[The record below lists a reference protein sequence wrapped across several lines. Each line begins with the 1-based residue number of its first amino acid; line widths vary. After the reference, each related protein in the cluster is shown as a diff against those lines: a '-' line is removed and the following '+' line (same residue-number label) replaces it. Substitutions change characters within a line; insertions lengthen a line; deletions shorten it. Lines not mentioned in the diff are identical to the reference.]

1 MENDN
6 DLTATLTQALQ
17 DIKKE
22 TGEDFY
28 LETVNLAELQR
39 RTGISRAKLRR
50 LKGKRKFNLRIR
62 FSQMHNIQPEALRSW
77 IHEKMERAKLGLPEN
92 TEVFQAS
99 EFVELDIPGASKHRI
114 AVGID
119 RKELITVRAGGIEI
133 YLVIISWNL
142 RTL

>member
-1 MENDN
+1 MIFPVKRVKEELINEFAISN
-6 DLTATLTQALQ
+6 M
-17 DIKKE
+17 DI
-22 TGEDFY
+22 D
-28 LETVNLAELQR
+28 
-39 RTGISRAKLRR
+39 S
-50 LKGKRKFNLRIR
+50 

-77 IHEKMERAKLGLPEN
+77 IHEKMERTKLGLPEN

-133 YLVIISWNL
+133 DIPITTEETILFKIFQTAASI
-142 RTL
+142 